1 MLAKRVRG
9 IEESATIKMGQL
21 AEQLRAE
28 GKRVMNFTLG
38 EPDFKTPEHICD
50 AAKEALDRGY
60 THYTSSAGIKELRD
74 AIAAKLRT
82 ENRVEARAENVIVTP
97 GGKQAIY
104 EVMMSLLDEGDE
116 VILLD
121 PCWVTFEAAVKLAGG
136 QPRWVKR
143 LEAPLRYETLAAAVS
158 EKTKLVVINS
168 PNNPAGY
175 VLSDHELREVAEFAR
190 DHDLTVL
197 SDEIYEK
204 IIYDRRHTSIAS
216 FEGMVERTILING
229 FSKTYAMTGWRIGY
243 ALAPPEILQGMLK
256 IQQHSVSCAASFVQ
270 YAALAALHASQDCV
284 AEMVAEFNRRR
295 NAIVKRLNAIGLQCV
310 NPEGAFYAF
319 VGTPDHEA
327 DVKFTERLL
336 TEAHIVVT
344 PGSAFGAA
352 GKGYVRF
359 SFAASMADIVEAMDR
374 LEILLASIQRPVAD
388 PKERAGSPVSSH
400 DELAHC
406 DP

>member
-28 GKRVMNFTLG
+28 GKHVMNFTLG
-38 EPDFKTPEHICD
+38 EPDFKTPEHICA

-74 AIAAKLRT
+74 AIAEKLRT
-82 ENRVEARAENVIVTP
+82 ENRVKALAENVIVTP

-143 LEAPLRYETLAAAVS
+143 LEAPLRYEALAAAAS

-175 VLSDHELREVAEFAR
+175 VLRDRELREVAEFAR
-190 DHDLTVL
+190 EHDLMVL

-204 IIYDRRHTSIAS
+204 IIYGRAHTSIAS

-256 IQQHSVSCAASFVQ
+256 IQQHSVSCAASFAQ
-270 YAALAALHASQDCV
+270 YAGLAALQASQDCV
-284 AEMVAEFNRRR
+284 VEMVAEFNRRR
-295 NAIVKRLNAIGLQCV
+295 EVIVKRLNAMGLRCV

-319 VGTPDHEA
+319 VGAPGNGDDLT
-327 DVKFTERLL
+327 FTERLL

-344 PGSAFGAA
+344 PGSAFGTA

-374 LEILLASIQRPVAD
+374 LANIV
-388 PKERAGSPVSSH
+388 
-400 DELAHC
+400 
-406 DP
+406 

>member
-1 MLAKRVRG
+1 MLAKRMRG

-38 EPDFKTPEHICD
+38 EPDFKTPEHICT
-50 AAKEALDRGY
+50 AAKAALDRGY
-60 THYTSSAGIKELRD
+60 THYTSSAGIKELRE
-74 AIAAKLRT
+74 AIAEKLRT
-82 ENRVEARAENVIVTP
+82 ENQVEARGENVIVTP

-143 LEAPLRYETLAAAVS
+143 LEAPLRYEALAAAAS

-175 VLSDHELREVAEFAR
+175 VLSDRELREVAEFAR
-190 DHDLTVL
+190 EHDLLVL

-204 IIYDRRHTSIAS
+204 IIYNRRHTSIAA

-243 ALAPPEILQGMLK
+243 ALAPPELMQGMLK

-270 YAALAALHASQDCV
+270 YAALVALQASQDCV
-284 AEMVAEFNRRR
+284 VEMVVEFNRRR
-295 NAIVKRLNAIGLQCV
+295 NVIVKRLNTMGLRCV

-319 VGTPDHEA
+319 VGAPGNGDDLA
-327 DVKFTERLL
+327 FTEQLL
-336 TEAHIVVT
+336 KEAHIVVT

-352 GKGYVRF
+352 GEGYVRF

-374 LEILLASIQRPVAD
+374 LAKIV
-388 PKERAGSPVSSH
+388 
-400 DELAHC
+400 
-406 DP
+406 